1 MAKEYGNP
9 ALTSPADKEAS
20 EVTAAVID
28 LFRRAGAQAQAAP
41 ELTGGA
47 LEARNRFAQIA
58 EDLKVT
64 KF

>member
-1 MAKEYGNP
+1 MTKEYGNP
-9 ALTSPADKEAS
+9 AQTSPADKEAS
-20 EVTAAVID
+20 AVAAALFD
-28 LFRRAGAQAQAAP
+28 LIRRAAAQAPAAP

-47 LEARNRFAQIA
+47 LEARNRFTQIA